1 MRIRAVVAA
10 FALAAVAQADAI
22 RSHFANAAGT
32 AERPAVS
39 VAWIAGG
46 RTEFANFGRRTLPDG
61 APPASDTIYE
71 IGSITKTFTATLL
84 ADMVLS
90 KEVAFETT
98 IGELLPAKNYS
109 ADARRI
115 TLLALATH
123 SSGLPR
129 LPNNMFV
136 AAAKA
141 PLNPYAHYTPDDL
154 DAYMRGY
161 AAESASPQ
169 PLYSNIGVGL
179 LGYALAAKA
188 GKSYEQLITE
198 RVLAPLG
205 MRDTS
210 ITLSAAQKARLA
222 PGHAGGRIVP
232 NWDVPT
238 FAGAGAL
245 RSTTADMAKYLAAVM
260 DPPETRL
267 GRAIRMAREPRADF
281 TNGMRIG
288 LNWITRKS
296 DDGRDLTWHN
306 GGTGGYRTFI
316 GFIPAARAGIVVLT
330 NATTNP
336 DPLALQALNAL
347 AKQ

>member
-1 MRIRAVVAA
+1 MQNRAVVVA
-10 FALAAVAQADAI
+10 FALAAVVQADAI

-39 VAWIAGG
+39 AAWIAGG
-46 RTEFANFGRRTLPDG
+46 RTEFANFGRQTLPDG
-61 APPASDTIYE
+61 APPANDTIYE

-205 MRDTS
+205 VGFVVE
-210 ITLSAAQKARLA
+210 TLWPRPAQGLLPYVGILSNVAMVVMIVATVLGNLEAVLDVFGTGAILAAILLIGGAFMIGYLLGTFDKREKKVLGLATAQRNFAAATVVATQSFTDPDVLVMAVVCSTIAMVLLLPLSRLLGRRAAQ
-222 PGHAGGRIVP
+222 
-232 NWDVPT
+232 
-238 FAGAGAL
+238 
-245 RSTTADMAKYLAAVM
+245 AA
-260 DPPETRL
+260 
-267 GRAIRMAREPRADF
+267 
-281 TNGMRIG
+281 
-288 LNWITRKS
+288 
-296 DDGRDLTWHN
+296 
-306 GGTGGYRTFI
+306 
-316 GFIPAARAGIVVLT
+316 
-330 NATTNP
+330 
-336 DPLALQALNAL
+336 
-347 AKQ
+347 